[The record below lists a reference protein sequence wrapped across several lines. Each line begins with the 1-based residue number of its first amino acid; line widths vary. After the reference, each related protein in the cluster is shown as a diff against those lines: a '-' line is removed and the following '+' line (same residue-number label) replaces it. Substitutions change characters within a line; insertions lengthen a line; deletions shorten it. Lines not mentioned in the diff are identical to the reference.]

1 MLGEDVLEL
10 EESLACASCV
20 CHASSSRAG
29 ACNRILAQHQ
39 LTGRISLDQQQMGP
53 AAPSSGED
61 VPEPEDPWHVHPVG
75 DGCTGCSYC
84 AFTRLATHWPDG
96 VPLTT
101 NPANLPRMTLLKVYD
116 RLQGM
121 EWLYNAADLVTC

>member
-1 MLGEDVLEL
+1 M
-10 EESLACASCV
+10 
-20 CHASSSRAG
+20 
-29 ACNRILAQHQ
+29 
-39 LTGRISLDQQQMGP
+39 
-53 AAPSSGED
+53 
-61 VPEPEDPWHVHPVG
+61 HPVG

-101 NPANLPRMTLLKVYD
+101 NPANLPRQTLLKVYD

-121 EWLYNAADLVTC
+121 SGCTCNAAGLWFADLG